1 MDSLLDRLAALDA
14 ARLVAVSGALLV
26 LVLVAAWVLGAVTG
40 RWTTGELVAALA
52 AGLITLAALLYPFRL
67 GTPSASV

>member
-1 MDSLLDRLAALDA
+1 MNSLLDRLAALDA

-26 LVLVAAWVLGAVTG
+26 LLLEAAWVYSIVTG
-40 RWTTGELVAALA
+40 PWTTGQLTAAVAAA
-52 AGLITLAALLYPFRL
+52 LIGVVGLLYPFRL

>member
-1 MDSLLDRLAALDA
+1 MNSLLDRLAALDA

-26 LVLVAAWVLGAVTG
+26 LLVDAAWAYAVFTG
-40 RWTTGELVAALA
+40 KWNYAQLAAALA
-52 AGLITLAALLYPFRL
+52 ATLIAALGLLYPFRL